1 MKTREDLLAGLRR
14 HVPFSPREAAMRDRI
29 AEFVSQHENC
39 YDRALLAGHV
49 TGSAWIVD
57 PLRRRTLLTHHA
69 KLHKW
74 LQPGGHA
81 DGDSDILR
89 VASREMLEETGLA
102 GRTLLEGAIFDLDA
116 HDIPERKGVPAHV
129 HYDIRFAF
137 EADPSLPLLLS
148 DESHE
153 LAWIE
158 LDRVASLNTDES
170 VMRMVEKTR
179 AGRC

>member
-1 MKTREDLLAGLRR
+1 MTTREELLAALRLL
-14 HVPFSPREAAMRDRI
+14 VPYSPREAAMRDRI
-29 AEFVSQHENC
+29 AGFVARHENC
-39 YDRALLAGHV
+39 YDRSLLAGHV

-57 PLRRRTLLTHHA
+57 PLRRKTLLTHHA

-102 GRTLLEGAIFDLDA
+102 GVALRGGGIFDVDA

-137 EADPSLPLLLS
+137 EADPAHPLHVS

-170 VMRMVEKTR
+170 VLRMVEKTL
-179 AGRC
+179 AGWC